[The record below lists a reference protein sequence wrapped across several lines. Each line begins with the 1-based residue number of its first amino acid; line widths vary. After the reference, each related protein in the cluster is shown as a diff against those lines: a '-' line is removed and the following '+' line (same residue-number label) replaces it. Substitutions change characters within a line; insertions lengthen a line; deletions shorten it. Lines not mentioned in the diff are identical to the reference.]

1 MLKTPITMVYPA
13 PLEWHFC
20 LWALCL
26 HAQLVFH
33 SGIALNFEKNVVD
46 KLRRTCIVFYLDDN
60 IAFVPFIILT
70 SVIWLFFGQLHCC

>member
-1 MLKTPITMVYPA
+1 MLSVCREFGELWSQRWIYGLVKIPITMVHSV

-33 SGIALNFEKNVVD
+33 SGIALNIEKSVVD
-46 KLRRTCIVFYLDDN
+46 KLRRTCIVFFWM
-60 IAFVPFIILT
+60 IT
-70 SVIWLFFGQLHCC
+70 